1 MYYNSYCNSCI
12 GSNFKS
18 NPKLFNTLLRV
29 QARVRGMK
37 VRDAVKVKSKR
48 RYKSAKP
55 SNSNQNTNSTNE
67 EKFTNYFNKNPQALH
82 SLIRVQSICRGI
94 LLRNQFFL
102 KNQNG
107 RNGVQY
113 NGINNI
119 TTQNQQIV
127 ISYFLSFH
135 IVSNR
140 TSRPIL
146 KIHPSR

>member
-1 MYYNSYCNSCI
+1 M
-12 GSNFKS
+12 
-18 NPKLFNTLLRV
+18 

-48 RYKSAKP
+48 KTKP
-55 SNSNQNTNSTNE
+55 KTPNSNQKTNSTNE

-82 SLIRVQSICRGI
+82 SLILVQSICRGI
-94 LLRNQFFL
+94 FLRNQLFL

-127 ISYFLSFH
+127 ISYFFIFSY
-135 IVSNR
+135 S
-140 TSRPIL
+140 L
-146 KIHPSR
+146 KQKFKTYSQNTPL

>member
-1 MYYNSYCNSCI
+1 
-12 GSNFKS
+12 
-18 NPKLFNTLLRV
+18 
-29 QARVRGMK
+29 MK

-55 SNSNQNTNSTNE
+55 SNSNQDTNSTNE

-94 LLRNQFFL
+94 FLRNQLFL

-107 RNGVQY
+107 RNGLQY